1 MAVKGKRDWSPK
13 TPYNCSWYGEWFS
26 SYDVVFNKIMKDA
39 KEWGKSAR
47 IDDGEVCRIYKMTK
61 TKPEWEVAKLRINR
75 IRGAVKV
82 YETKESGTKNIYT
95 IPVKRK

>member
-47 IDDGEVCRIYKMTK
+47 IDDVEICRIYKMTK
-61 TKPEWEVAKLRINR
+61 TKPEWEVAKLKIIRF
-75 IRGAVKV
+75 RGAVEV
-82 YETKESGTKNIYT
+82 YEYKESGKKNIYT